1 MNETNNSELRQE
13 KPAEINRRDWRSYR
27 HSLIW
32 PAILI
37 TIGVV
42 LLLKN
47 IGVLRE
53 DTLMTILHLWPILL
67 IALGLESLLQE
78 RRMVGSV
85 FWIVLGVVFFLSEM
99 GLANW
104 DSLAIILKFWPLILI
119 ALGLDVLLPR
129 RSLWASL
136 LGLFIMLVIFA
147 GALWF
152 MGVRILIH

>member
-1 MNETNNSELRQE
+1 MNNTNDSELHQDNPV
-13 KPAEINRRDWRSYR
+13 KINRREWRSYR
-27 HSLIW
+27 PSLIW

-47 IGVLRE
+47 MGVLRG
-53 DTLMTILHLWPILL
+53 DTWTTILHLWPILL
-67 IALGLESLLQE
+67 IALGLESLLQK
-78 RRMVGSV
+78 RGLVGPV

-99 GLANW
+99 GMANW

-119 ALGLDVLLPR
+119 ALGLDFLLPR

-136 LGLFIMLVIFA
+136 LGLIVMLVVFA
-147 GALWF
+147 GALWLT
-152 MGVRILIH
+152 GVRIFIH

>member
-1 MNETNNSELRQE
+1 MNENKKSEIGRGN
-13 KPAEINRRDWRSYR
+13 PVNINRRGLRSYR
-27 HSLIW
+27 PSLIW

-37 TIGVV
+37 TIGIV

-47 IGVLRE
+47 IGVLGG
-53 DTLMTILHLWPILL
+53 DAWITILHLWPVLL
-67 IALGLESLLQE
+67 IALGLESLFQK
-78 RRMVGSV
+78 RGVVGPV

-99 GLANW
+99 GITNW
-104 DSLAIILKFWPLILI
+104 DSLEILLRFWPLILI

-129 RSLWASL
+129 RSLWASM
-136 LGLFIMLVIFA
+136 LGLIIMLVVFA

>member
-104 DSLAIILKFWPLILI
+104 DSLA
-119 ALGLDVLLPR
+119 DVLLPR

>member
-1 MNETNNSELRQE
+1 MNENNNNEIRQDN
-13 KPAEINRRDWRSYR
+13 PARLNRREWRSYR
-27 HSLIW
+27 PSLIW

-47 IGVLRE
+47 IGVLSG
-53 DTLMTILHLWPILL
+53 DAWKTILHLWPILL
-67 IALGLESLLQE
+67 IALGLESLLQK
-78 RRMVGSV
+78 RGVVRSV
-85 FWIVLGVVFFLSEM
+85 FWIVLGVVFFLSEI

-119 ALGLDVLLPR
+119 AIGLDIILPR
-129 RSLWASL
+129 RSLWASV
-136 LGLFIMLVIFA
+136 LGLITMLAVFA
-147 GALWF
+147 SALWF